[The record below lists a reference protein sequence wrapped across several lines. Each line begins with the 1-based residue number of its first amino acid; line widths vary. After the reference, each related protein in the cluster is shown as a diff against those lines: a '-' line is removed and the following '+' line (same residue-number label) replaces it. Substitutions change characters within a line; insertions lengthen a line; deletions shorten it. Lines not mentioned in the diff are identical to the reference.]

1 MEKEEMRRALLA
13 ARAFVVAVA
22 VSGFGNPGFGQ
33 QAVPATS
40 YPSRPVR
47 IVIPLGPG
55 SSVEIVTRL
64 VTQKLTVGLGR
75 PFVIESQPGA
85 SSQIGIEHVA
95 KSPADGYTL
104 LCSNDNIVSLP
115 SLKKNLTFDIH
126 RDFLPITQIA
136 GFPMVLVAHP
146 SVPAKNVAELVS
158 LARAQP
164 GKLDY
169 TSGGVGSIQ
178 HVAMELFIQMTGVK
192 LNHIP
197 YKGAPQAMMD
207 VVAGQ
212 APVAFSPSP
221 IVAGHIKS
229 GRLRGLATGSDQRLP
244 LLPDVPTLAEQKVP
258 LHIVAWAGL
267 FAPAGTPAD
276 IVARLNQEVVK
287 ALKSPDVREAAA
299 GFGFEL
305 YGNTPKEFAQAIES
319 DLARVS
325 KVIRD
330 AGIRP
335 E

>member
-1 MEKEEMRRALLA
+1 MHRILQATLLFIFTGIA
-13 ARAFVVAVA
+13 H
-22 VSGFGNPGFGQ
+22 PGFGQ
-33 QAVPATS
+33 QTS
-40 YPSRPVR
+40 YPSKPVK

-64 VTQKLTVGLGR
+64 VTQKLSAALGR

-95 KSPADGYTL
+95 KSQADGYTL

-115 SLKKNLTFDIH
+115 SLKKNVGFDIH
-126 RDFLPITQIA
+126 RDFLPITEIA
-136 GFPMVLVAHP
+136 GFPMVLIAHP
-146 SVPAKNVAELVS
+146 SVPARNVEELVA
-158 LARAQP
+158 LAKAQP

-178 HVAMELFIQMTGVK
+178 HVAMELFTQATGVK
-192 LNHIP
+192 LNHVP

-221 IVAGHIKS
+221 IVAAHIKA
-229 GRLRGLATGSDQRLP
+229 GRLRGLAIGSDKRLP
-244 LLPDVPTLAEQKVP
+244 LLPEVPTLAEQKVP
-258 LHIVAWAGL
+258 LNIVPWAGL
-267 FAPAGTPAD
+267 FAPAGTPAE
-276 IVARLNQEVVK
+276 IVALLNREVAK
-287 ALKSPDVREAAA
+287 ALKAPDVREAAA

-305 YGNTPKEFAQAIES
+305 YGNSPREFAATIDA
-319 DLARVS
+319 DLARTS
-325 KVIRD
+325 KVVKD
-330 AGIRP
+330 AGIKP

>member
-1 MEKEEMRRALLA
+1 LLA
-13 ARAFVVAVA
+13 VCLFTVALA
-22 VSGFGNPGFGQ
+22 VSAQ
-33 QAVPATS
+33 QAA
-40 YPSRPVR
+40 YPSKPVR

-64 VTQKLTVGLGR
+64 VTQKLTLALGR
-75 PFVIESQPGA
+75 PFLIESQPGA

-115 SLKKNLTFDIH
+115 GLKKNVSFDIN
-126 RDFLPITQIA
+126 RDFLPITQVA
-136 GFPMVLVAHP
+136 GFPMVLIAHP
-146 SVPAKNVAELVS
+146 SVPAKNVEDLVS
-158 LARAQP
+158 LAKAQP

-178 HVAMELFIQMTGVK
+178 HVAMELFIQMTGIQ

-221 IVAGHIKS
+221 IVAAHIKS
-229 GRLRGLATGSDQRLP
+229 GRLRGLAIGSDRRLP

-267 FAPAGTPAD
+267 FAPARTPAD

-287 ALKSPDVREAAA
+287 ALKSPDIQEAAE

-305 YGNTPKEFAQAIES
+305 YGNTPEEFAQAIRS

>member
-1 MEKEEMRRALLA
+1 MRRAFLA
-13 ARAFVVAVA
+13 TRVFFFAVA
-22 VSGFGNPGFGQ
+22 FSGFGNAAFAQ
-33 QAVPATS
+33 QATSAAS
-40 YPSRPVR
+40 YPSRPVK

-64 VTQKLTVGLGR
+64 VTQKLTAALGR
-75 PFVIESQPGA
+75 PFVIESMPGA

-95 KSPADGYTL
+95 KSSPDGYTL
-104 LCSNDNIVSLP
+104 LCTNDNIVSLP
-115 SLKKNLTFDIH
+115 SLKKNVGFDIH
-126 RDFLPITQIA
+126 RDFVPIAQVA
-136 GFPMVLVAHP
+136 GFPMVLIEHP
-146 SVPAKNVAELVS
+146 SVRAKNVEELVS
-158 LARAQP
+158 LAKAQP

-178 HVAMELFIQMTGVK
+178 HVAMELFMQATGTK

-221 IVAGHIKS
+221 IVVAHVKA
-229 GRLRGLATGSDQRLP
+229 GRLRALAIGSNQRLP
-244 LLPDVPTLAEQKVP
+244 ALPEVPTLAEQKVP
-258 LHIVAWAGL
+258 LRIVPWAGL

-287 ALKSPDVREAAA
+287 ALKSPDVQEAAA

-305 YGNTPKEFAQAIES
+305 NGGTPKEFAAAIDS

-330 AGIRP
+330 AGIKP

>member
-1 MEKEEMRRALLA
+1 MTLALLLA
-13 ARAFVVAVA
+13 IAVGLGGLCEPAFA
-22 VSGFGNPGFGQ
+22 Q
-33 QAVPATS
+33 Q
-40 YPSRPVR
+40 YPSKPVK
-47 IVIPLGPG
+47 IVIPLGPV

-64 VTQKLTVGLGR
+64 VTQKLSVALGR
-75 PFVIESQPGA
+75 QFVIESQPGA

-104 LCSNDNIVSLP
+104 LSTNDNIVSLP
-115 SLKKNLTFDIH
+115 SLKKGVSFDVD

-136 GFPMVLVAHP
+136 GFPMVLIAHP
-146 SVPAKNVAELVS
+146 SVPAKNVAELIA
-158 LARAQP
+158 LAKAQP
-164 GKLDY
+164 GKVDY

-178 HVAMELFIQMTGVK
+178 HIAMELFVEATGIK

-221 IVAGHIKS
+221 IVAAHIKA
-229 GRLRGLATGSDQRLP
+229 GRLRGLAIGSDARLP
-244 LLPDVPTLAEQKVP
+244 LLPDVATLVEQRIPLRIVP
-258 LHIVAWAGL
+258 WAGL
-267 FAPAGTPAD
+267 FAPAGTPPE
-276 IVARLNQEVVK
+276 IVSVLNQEVVR

-305 YGNTPKEFAQAIES
+305 YGNTPQEFSAMIKA
-319 DLARVS
+319 DMARTS
-325 KVIRD
+325 KVIRH
-330 AGIRP
+330 AGIKP

>member
-1 MEKEEMRRALLA
+1 MRRTLLA
-13 ARAFVVAVA
+13 TRLFAVAVA
-22 VSGFGNPGFGQ
+22 VGTFGTPGFGQ
-33 QAVPATS
+33 QTASGTS
-40 YPSRPVR
+40 YPSKPVK

-64 VTQKLTVGLGR
+64 VTQKLTVALGR

-115 SLKKNLTFDIH
+115 SLKRNLTFDIN
-126 RDFLPITQIA
+126 RDFLPITQVA
-136 GFPMVLVAHP
+136 GFPMVLIAHP
-146 SVPAKNVAELVS
+146 SIPAKNVDELVL
-158 LARAQP
+158 LAKAQP

-178 HVAMELFIQMTGVK
+178 HVAMELFMQATGIR

-229 GRLRGLATGSDQRLP
+229 GRLRGLAIGSDKRLP
-244 LLPDVPTLAEQKVP
+244 LLPDVPTLTEEKVP

-276 IVARLNQEVVK
+276 IVARLNQEIVK

-305 YGNTPKEFAQAIES
+305 YGNTPEEFAQAIKS

-325 KVIRD
+325 QVIRD
-330 AGIRP
+330 AGMKP
-335 E
+335 D